1 MSRQP
6 TRKTPAIRVL
16 IENRRA
22 RHDYQLLDTFEA
34 GVSLLG
40 SEVKSIRQGNANLA
54 EAYIRLG
61 DDGAWLVGCHISP
74 YREANRENHEPR
86 RNRRLLLH
94 SHELAKLDRGT
105 KQKGMTIVPVKLYL
119 NGSRIKLEI
128 SLARGK
134 QHQDRRQDLKERDA
148 KREME
153 RARR

>member
-1 MSRQP
+1 MTRQP
-6 TRKTPAIRVL
+6 PRGAPTVRVL
-16 IENRRA
+16 IENRRV

-40 SEVKSIRQGNANLA
+40 SEVKSIRMGNATLS

-61 DDGAWLVGCHISP
+61 DDGAWLVGCHVSP
-74 YREANRENHEPR
+74 YREANRENHEPTR
-86 RNRRLLLH
+86 PRRLLLH
-94 SHELAKLDRGT
+94 RHELLKLRRGM
-105 KQKGMTIVPVKLYL
+105 QQRGMTVVPVKLYL
-119 NGSRIKLEI
+119 KGSRIKLEI
-128 SLARGK
+128 ALARGK